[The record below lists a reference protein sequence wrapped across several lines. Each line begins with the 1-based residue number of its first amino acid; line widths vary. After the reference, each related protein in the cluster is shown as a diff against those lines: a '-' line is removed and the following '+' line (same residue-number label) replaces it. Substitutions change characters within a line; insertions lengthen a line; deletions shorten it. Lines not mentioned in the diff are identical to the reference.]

1 MTIEQSGHGG
11 QAEDVRF
18 GFGDNWTAFLH
29 QLNDDR
35 IAEAEKSIQKLL
47 GCERLDGRRFLD
59 IGSGSGLYSL
69 VARRLGARVHSF
81 DNDPACVDCTA
92 QLRARYFADDPD
104 WKIDHGSALD
114 EQFLDRLGTFD
125 VVYSWGVL
133 HHTGAMIMA
142 LKLASGRVAS
152 NGLFAFALYR
162 KTRLCGAW
170 TREKHWYA
178 AASPTGQRLA
188 RALFVG
194 LLHLSFTLTG
204 RDFKTYVKNYQGTR
218 GMDFYHDVHD
228 WLGGYPYELIRPA
241 EVSKLMPNLG
251 FEHVRSVTR
260 PYSTGLLGSGC
271 DEFVYR
277 RFDA

>member
-162 KTRLCGAW
+162 KTRLCERGHARNTGTQQRRRPANDW
-170 TREKHWYA
+170 LAPYLSAYCTFLSL
-178 AASPTGQRLA
+178 SPVATSKPTSRTIKAPVEWISITTCTTGW
-188 RALFVG
+188 VV
-194 LLHLSFTLTG
+194 TLT
-204 RDFKTYVKNYQGTR
+204 
-218 GMDFYHDVHD
+218 
-228 WLGGYPYELIRPA
+228 
-241 EVSKLMPNLG
+241 SKYAQRKFP
-251 FEHVRSVTR
+251 S
-260 PYSTGLLGSGC
+260 
-271 DEFVYR
+271 
-277 RFDA
+277 